1 MSQVSHQTP
10 HQTLHQQLLQLRSQ
24 AKAWL
29 EGRASGRFYP
39 FGGICDGLVL
49 GEADYDFLRDR
60 MEAWPAGTGRG
71 RFPVP
76 HPAMPPRQAYM
87 EATEREMWN
96 PEFEYA
102 RNRWALLEWLIE
114 QTAPTIQLGEKA

>member
-1 MSQVSHQTP
+1 MNRVS

-39 FGGICDGLVL
+39 FGGICDGLEL

-60 MEAWPAGTGRG
+60 MGAWPAGTGMG

-87 EATEREMWN
+87 EAPVQEMWH
-96 PEFEYA
+96 PRYEYA

-114 QTAPTIQLGEKA
+114 QTAPTIQPGEKA

>member
-1 MSQVSHQTP
+1 MSKTL

-39 FGGICDGLVL
+39 SGGICDGLEF
-49 GEADYDFLRDR
+49 GDGDYDFLRGL

-71 RFPVP
+71 QFPVP
-76 HPAMPPRQAYM
+76 HPVMPPRQAYM
-87 EATEREMWN
+87 EAPMQEMWN

-102 RNRWALLEWLIE
+102 RNRWALLEWLIAA
-114 QTAPTIQLGEKA
+114 TSGK